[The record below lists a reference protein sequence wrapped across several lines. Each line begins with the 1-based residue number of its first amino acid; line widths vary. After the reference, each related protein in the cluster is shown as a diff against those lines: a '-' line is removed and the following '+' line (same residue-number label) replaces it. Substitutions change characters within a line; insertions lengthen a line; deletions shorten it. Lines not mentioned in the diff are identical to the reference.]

1 MEQNAHCSSSRQC
14 IIVALGSES
23 EKQGEEDSVSNKKE
37 TWWDSSWFTSEKL
50 NSLSIKDRS
59 VQMMTCGP
67 NPILNQDAKWFDEKK
82 LVRHVVTSM
91 MSEQSL
97 WGLIVI
103 ITEDSSQNRVNTILM
118 ESCQEQK
125 SEENS
130 HGHLRSPLSDA
141 GLVNDCRFDRVIIE
155 ENCDWE
161 VELRLCFSKIKR
173 FWTLYWIEMT
183 SSSDMSNVDWKCLQ
197 SFDYVSNS
205 KKIVMNTFF
214 FDFWMRS
221 VEGHV
226 EQFGDTSDFT
236 LHHNVDDGYD
246 NWTCEDCESLK
257 VVNDCQFFQL
267 KKRFSEFPVACKT
280 QKQMGF

>member
-1 MEQNAHCSSSRQC
+1 MWNGSTKVFLSCLSRIIIERDVEMMEQNAHCSSSRQC

-125 SEENS
+125 VRRKFAWTFEVTSEWCRL
-130 HGHLRSPLSDA
+130 GQWLS
-141 GLVNDCRFDRVIIE
+141 I
-155 ENCDWE
+155 W
-161 VELRLCFSKIKR
+161 
-173 FWTLYWIEMT
+173 
-183 SSSDMSNVDWKCLQ
+183 
-197 SFDYVSNS
+197 
-205 KKIVMNTFF
+205 
-214 FDFWMRS
+214 
-221 VEGHV
+221 
-226 EQFGDTSDFT
+226 
-236 LHHNVDDGYD
+236 
-246 NWTCEDCESLK
+246 
-257 VVNDCQFFQL
+257 
-267 KKRFSEFPVACKT
+267 
-280 QKQMGF
+280 